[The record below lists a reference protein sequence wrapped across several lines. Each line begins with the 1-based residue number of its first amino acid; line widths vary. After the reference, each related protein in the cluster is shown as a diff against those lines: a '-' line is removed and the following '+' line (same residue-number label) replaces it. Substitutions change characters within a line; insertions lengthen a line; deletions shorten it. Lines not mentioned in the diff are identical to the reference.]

1 MTRDKMK
8 GQVITMTN
16 LERKNLAL
24 IYDPMDEEIM
34 TMQKD
39 CLKAMEKFN
48 ATTAGQFELRQKIMK
63 EMLGAVGEN
72 CYIEPPFHGNWG
84 GKNLFL
90 GNNVYANFNLTV
102 VDDVEIIVGN
112 NVLFAPNCTLTT
124 ANHPLNPELRGKGF
138 QYAKKI
144 IIEDNVWLGSNVVVL
159 PGVTIGK
166 NSVIGAG
173 SIVTKNIP
181 ANVLAMGIPCRV
193 IREIGEYD
201 KKYFDHG
208 KEIDYENFA

>member
-1 MTRDKMK
+1 
-8 GQVITMTN
+8 MTN
-16 LERKNLAL
+16 LERKNAGL
-24 IYDPMDEEIM
+24 IYNPSDKEIM
-34 TMQKD
+34 DLQGST
-39 CLKAMEKFN
+39 LKAMEQFN
-48 ATTAGQFELRQKIMK
+48 ATTSAQSELRQKLLK
-63 EMLGAVGEN
+63 EMLGGVGEN

-84 GKNLFL
+84 GKNLFF

-112 NVLFAPNCTLTT
+112 NVMFAPNVTLTT
-124 ANHPLNPELRGKGF
+124 ANHPLDPTLRSKAF

-144 IIEDNVWLGSNVVVL
+144 VIEDNVWLGSGVVVL

-173 SIVTKNIP
+173 AVVTKDIP
-181 ANVLAMGIPCRV
+181 PNVLAMGVPCRV
-193 IREIGEYD
+193 VREIGEDD

-208 KEIDYENFA
+208 KEIDYENLK